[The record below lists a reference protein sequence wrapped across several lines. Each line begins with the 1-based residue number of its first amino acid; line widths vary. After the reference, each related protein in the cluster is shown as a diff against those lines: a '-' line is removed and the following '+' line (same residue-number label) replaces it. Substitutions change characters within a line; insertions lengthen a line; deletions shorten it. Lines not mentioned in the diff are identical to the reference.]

1 MREYVVEQKIFDI
14 LDEINETEREYN
26 KLKANYFKQYINS
39 SKDDNI
45 ENNPLKEKIINN
57 FANNEKEL
65 ESDLEKYNENKKLIK
80 KIESILSIIGK
91 TKNIGLE
98 NEFFNMKKC
107 MHNFN

>member
-26 KLKANYFKQYINS
+26 KLKANYLKQYINPV
-39 SKDDNI
+39 KDDNI

-65 ESDLEKYNENKKLIK
+65 ESDLGKYKIK
-80 KIESILSIIGK
+80 
-91 TKNIGLE
+91 N
-98 NEFFNMKKC
+98 
-107 MHNFN
+107 